1 MTADPNDGNI
11 AAVDTSAQDQVI
23 ADIAADWEE
32 APPPVSVTGPIPVTT
47 ATAGTP
53 GTYDPEIHD
62 PVADAATLTGWA
74 TAADPDTAWTTGQHV
89 LSELDAPIYWD
100 GTGWVDGTPAT
111 RSSEATQQRKARA

>member
-74 TAADPDTAWTTGQHV
+74 TAADPTTAWTTGQHV

-100 GTGWVDGTPAT
+100 GTGWVDGTAAQ
-111 RSSEATQQRKARA
+111 ATQQRKARA